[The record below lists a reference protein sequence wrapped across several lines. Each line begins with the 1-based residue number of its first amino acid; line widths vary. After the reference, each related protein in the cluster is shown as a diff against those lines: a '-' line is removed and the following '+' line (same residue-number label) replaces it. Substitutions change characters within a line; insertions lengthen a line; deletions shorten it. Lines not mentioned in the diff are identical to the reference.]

1 MLSHESDNMD
11 ASRCGYT
18 RIAVTLYIILL
29 FFIDFLKHCRYSMA
43 FVIIIMTF
51 ASQFSRYLKPY
62 NTENSK
68 AEQQLHTS

>member
-18 RIAVTLYIILL
+18 RMAVILYIILL
-29 FFIDFLKHCRYSMA
+29 FFIDFLKHFLNSIA

-51 ASQFSRYLKPY
+51 ASQFSSYLKPY

-68 AEQQLHTS
+68 AEQQLHTR